1 MDLKMHRCNRIYN
14 HPLFLDRM
22 KEIEEKEKDR
32 IFCLHNL
39 SHALDVARI
48 GYIMILEEKADI
60 EKELFYAAALLHD
73 AGRYSGKPHNESGSE
88 LSRIIMPECGFSESE
103 TELVASAILCHR
115 KNGAA
120 ERFAEILYAAD
131 KKSRNCFR
139 CEGAKECYWETE
151 KRNFRIEI

>member
-1 MDLKMHRCNRIYN
+1 MQRCNKIYN
-14 HPLFLDRM
+14 HPLFLERM

-48 GYIMILEEKADI
+48 GYIMILEEKAGI

-73 AGRYSGKPHNESGSE
+73 AGRYSGNPHNESGSE
-88 LSRIIMPECGFSESE
+88 LASLIMPECGFSKEE
-103 TELVASAILCHR
+103 TELVSGAILCHR
-115 KNGAA
+115 KNEAA
-120 ERFAEILYAAD
+120 EKFAKILYIAD

-139 CEGAKECYWETE
+139 CDGANECYWETE
-151 KRNFRIEI
+151 KRNFLIEI